1 MEDLKME
8 ESKHTVCCRCKYFN
22 KYYTKGLK
30 DFVGTEL
37 GWCREKEFTTGLH
50 NTCQHFEYRPRKK
63 ISSRTLK
70 VHISNMLV
78 EITGLY
84 NIIKKELEEDERTN
98 L

>member
-1 MEDLKME
+1 ME

-30 DFVGTEL
+30 DFVATEL
-37 GWCREKEFTTGLH
+37 GRCCKIGFDTGLH
-50 NTCQHFEYRPRKK
+50 NTCEHFEYRPRKV
-63 ISSRTLK
+63 ISSQALK